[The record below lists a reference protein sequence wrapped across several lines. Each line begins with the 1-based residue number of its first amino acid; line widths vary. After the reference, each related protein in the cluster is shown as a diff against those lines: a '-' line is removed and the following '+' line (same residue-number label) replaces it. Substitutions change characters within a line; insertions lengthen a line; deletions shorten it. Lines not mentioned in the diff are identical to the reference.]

1 MILDRRFESSPP
13 NKYRGSSVMVAYKA
27 HNLSGGVQV
36 PLPQQISNQVGT
48 EGVLT
53 SSRVTSTG
61 YGES

>member
-1 MILDRRFESSPP
+1 M
-13 NKYRGSSVMVAYKA
+13 RGSAEVAYKA

-48 EGVLT
+48 EELPM

-61 YGES
+61 YGESWEISRAGGTVV

>member
-1 MILDRRFESSPP
+1 M
-13 NKYRGSSVMVAYKA
+13 MVAYKA

-48 EGVLT
+48 EKLPM

-61 YGES
+61 YGESWEINRVGGTVV